1 MKMFKYLI
9 IIIFLSAFNLQGQTN
24 DLNLNFLITCFEK
37 GQTDVLEH
45 SAKVK
50 FSYGG
55 IDNVDDNYKTLKFT
69 KTPYIFLNLTYDID
83 LNQCVFV
90 QLLMQDDKLFYK
102 IKNEILNFKPQLI
115 KTYNEDNGIIS
126 EYKGNKFTYRI
137 ITDLINGIKMNVI
150 VIKTNE

>member
-1 MKMFKYLI
+1 
-9 IIIFLSAFNLQGQTN
+9 
-24 DLNLNFLITCFEK
+24 
-37 GQTDVLEH
+37 
-45 SAKVK
+45 
-50 FSYGG
+50 
-55 IDNVDDNYKTLKFT
+55 
-69 KTPYIFLNLTYDID
+69 
-83 LNQCVFV
+83 
-90 QLLMQDDKLFYK
+90 MQDDKLFYK